1 MNLRGTRLKMQ
12 ASLAEVRKGM
22 DRTRSTNPLDRCHIL
37 ALIARDC
44 DILVVKI
51 ESVDS
56 AEVVVKALALV
67 VCVAEVEHRLG
78 SPESSRTA
86 GDFDGCA
93 SAREVLFLSPESVRL
108 HFGGVADTR
117 TDRGYEDVEVA
128 VVVDDDRGCGKACS
142 RESETAEDCGEAH
155 GGNDIMKIFAWHQR

>member
-1 MNLRGTRLKMQ
+1 MQ

-37 ALIARDC
+37 ALITRNC
-44 DILVVKI
+44 DILVVEI
-51 ESVDS
+51 ETVDS
-56 AEVVVKALALV
+56 AEVVVEAFALV
-67 VCVAEVEHRLG
+67 VCVAEVEYRLG
-78 SPESSRTA
+78 GPESSLTA

-108 HFGGVADTR
+108 HFGGVANAR

-128 VVVDDDRGCGKACS
+128 VVVDDD
-142 RESETAEDCGEAH
+142 
-155 GGNDIMKIFAWHQR
+155 